1 MRYTRPQA
9 SSKSLTTKD
18 MQRKKHEKLARM
30 RVYSCVFCE
39 FIQTNLFEIEE
50 SEKHDLTLDRAFEA
64 KYLFHLRTVHG
75 LEK

>member
-1 MRYTRPQA
+1 MRYPRNRA
-9 SSKSLTTKD
+9 STTSSSESLTFEKQKKD
-18 MQRKKHEKLARM
+18 ARM

-39 FIQTNLFEIEE
+39 FIQTNLFEIE
-50 SEKHDLTLDRAFEA
+50 SEENDCTIDRAYEA

>member
-9 SSKSLTTKD
+9 SSKSLTTKE
-18 MQRKKHEKLARM
+18 MQKKHEKDARM

-39 FIQTNLFEIEE
+39 FIQANHFEIE
-50 SEKHDLTLDRAFEA
+50 SEEHDLTLDRAFEA